1 MEWFVSAD
9 DVTLFKLFLSI
20 SIPASKGPYGKDN
33 KKQDFYVGIFIML
46 IESKAGVKQIEFWVL
61 GMWGI
66 FSSLFFFFFLRKG
79 LFSSLQYWMWWFFC
93 LRLWRRCHPKQSDCD
108 NPHYPHN
115 ILADVQPV
123 LSWAK
128 LLHTHASLQ
137 NSKWWITSEPYPQN
151 WSLQ

>member
-1 MEWFVSAD
+1 MICFCRWCDTIQIISLYINSSFQRAIWKGQQKTRLLCWHLYYANWKQSWGETNWVLGIGNVGNF
-9 DVTLFKLFLSI
+9 FLSI
-20 SIPASKGPYGKDN
+20 
-33 KKQDFYVGIFIML
+33 FL
-46 IESKAGVKQIEFWVL
+46 
-61 GMWGI
+61 
-66 FSSLFFFFFLRKG
+66 FFFLRKG